1 MPEND
6 QITQLLARFRAILR
20 PDVAIVAAA
29 RRPDGNLDATIRLSD
44 GREGRFIVV
53 FLDQDDDEPGPSH
66 VLIVED
72 APDHPSSLSVA
83 RETEPKVNPCQL

>member
-6 QITQLLARFRAILR
+6 PLTQLVARFRALLR
-20 PDVAIVAAA
+20 PGVVIIGATL
-29 RRPDGNLDATIRLSD
+29 RTDGNLDATIRLSD

-53 FLDQDDDEPGPSH
+53 FLDQDDDEPGPSP

-72 APDHPSSLSVA
+72 AADQSSV
-83 RETEPKVNPCQL
+83 